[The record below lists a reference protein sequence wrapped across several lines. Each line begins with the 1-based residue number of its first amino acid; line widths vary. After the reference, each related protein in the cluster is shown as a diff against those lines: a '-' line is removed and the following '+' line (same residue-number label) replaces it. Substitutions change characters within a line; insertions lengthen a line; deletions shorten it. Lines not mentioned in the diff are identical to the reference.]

1 MRKTLA
7 GTFKKKRKSE
17 KKVTPTTK
25 RKSFLE
31 GLAAAVLAVQ
41 VSCASLVQQKPVYDS
56 LDYKVAPAVRCI
68 RTRSTY
74 HEVGN
79 EKHEETMTGAGTGF
93 VFAYQEGYSYLLT
106 AKHVVQDQDALTVRQ
121 QKSLSVE
128 GFPEG
133 AFVVLQEKT
142 YHRVATTLSLVDNLY
157 DTKTE
162 DDLPLEVVALFSK
175 DDLALLRVKGELP
188 TIEIDYGSRRD
199 LSLQRGEV
207 VYLQGFVKGNYLST
221 KQSTVSNPLVLRREE
236 EGSFLRIAID
246 ETFIRGM
253 SGSPLFVQEGEEL
266 RFIGMCPNFVPSD
279 SRNPSSETLC
289 LPASLFYSWVKEQLD
304 GQKEK

>member
-7 GTFKKKRKSE
+7 GTFKKKRRCE
-17 KKVTPTTK
+17 KKVMPTTK
-25 RKSFLE
+25 RKGLLG
-31 GLAAAVLAVQ
+31 GLAAAVLAMQ
-41 VSCASLVQQKPVYDS
+41 MSCASLVQQKPVYDS
-56 LDYKVAPAVRCI
+56 LDHKIAPAVRCI

-74 HEVGN
+74 QEVGN
-79 EKHEETMTGAGTGF
+79 EKREETMTGTGTGF
-93 VFAYQEGYSYLLT
+93 VFAYQERYSYLLT
-106 AKHVVQDQDALTVRQ
+106 AKHVVQDQDTLTVRQ
-121 QKSLSVE
+121 PKPLRME

-133 AFVVLQEKT
+133 TFALLQEKT
-142 YHRVATTLSLVDNLY
+142 YHRVATQQFLVDNLY

-162 DDLPLEVVALFSK
+162 DDLPLEVVALFPK

-188 TIEIDYGSRRD
+188 ALEIDYGSRRD

-207 VYLQGFVKGNYLST
+207 VYMQGFVKGNYLST
-221 KQSTVSNPLVLRREE
+221 KQSTVSNPLVLRKEE

-266 RFIGMCPNFVPSD
+266 HFIGMCPNFVPGD

-289 LPASLFYSWVKEQLD
+289 LPASSFYSWVKEQLD